1 MRRLLS
7 PLRFLALS
15 LLCTFVN
22 LALAQSSECMRI
34 NNDDERFYCKAITSH
49 DEIHCG
55 SINDSDKRA
64 MCRAVARRDKA
75 HCMSINNDSTRAIC
89 RAQF

>member
-1 MRRLLS
+1 MT
-7 PLRFLALS
+7 RFVWLAFLFTS
-15 LLCTFVN
+15 F
-22 LALAQSSECMRI
+22 AHAQSSECMRI
-34 NNDDERFYCKAITSH
+34 NNDDERFYCKAITSR

-75 HCMSINNDSTRAIC
+75 YCMSINNESTRAIC

>member
-1 MRRLLS
+1 MTRLRS
-7 PLRFLALS
+7 PLKFIAVFLLY
-15 LLCTFVN
+15 T
-22 LALAQSSECMRI
+22 LASFSHAQSSECMRI